1 MTSKNKIAALV
12 MVLVGALIFWW
23 EARKTDMHQ
32 MLHDLSTL
40 NWWWL
45 LIGAGIMFL
54 SWVCET
60 VVLQIMLRSEHE
72 RMPFHEALRI
82 PLVEQLFNA
91 ITPFAAGGQPAQLFA
106 MLQSGVEG
114 GRASSVLLMKFVVYQ
129 FMVLIN
135 FVFTMFIGF
144 ERLSIHIGPL
154 AWLIVFGMLIH
165 VTVIIGLLL
174 VMYYYRLTKKL
185 VAICLVPVG
194 WILGQERRQKMAAQ
208 LDTKI
213 DTFYKE
219 SLHLKQEKK
228 KVLMAAVVTLVQ
240 LLLLYSVPYFVLL
253 ALHISHVNIIRVM
266 VMHVMIVMI
275 VSIFPI
281 PGGSG
286 GAEYSF
292 KTIFA
297 TYITNSAHLVLAMM
311 LWRFLT
317 YYMGMIAG
325 IIAVANQPKRKAK
338 QIVDKSNDE

>member
-1 MTSKNKIAALV
+1 MTSKNKIAALI
-12 MVLVGALIFWW
+12 MFLIGALIFWW
-23 EARKTDMHQ
+23 EARKTNPHQ
-32 MLHDLSTL
+32 MLHDLTTL

-45 LIGAGIMFL
+45 LVGAGIMFL

-60 VVLQIMLRSEHE
+60 VVLQIMLKSEHE
-72 RMPFHEALRI
+72 QIPFHEALRI
-82 PLVEQLFNA
+82 PLVEQLFNS

-106 MLQSGVEG
+106 MLQSGIEG

-135 FVFTMFIGF
+135 FVFTMIVGF

-165 VTVIIGLLL
+165 VAVIIGLLL

-185 VAICLVPVG
+185 VALCLVPVG
-194 WILGQERRQKMAAQ
+194 WVLGQERRAKMAAQ

-219 SLHLKQEKK
+219 SLHLKKEKK
-228 KVLMAAVVTLVQ
+228 KVLMAAVVTLLQ

-253 ALHISHVNIIRVM
+253 SLHITHVNIIRVM
-266 VMHVMIVMI
+266 VLHIMIVMI

-297 TYITNSAHLVLAMM
+297 TFISNGAHLVLAML

-325 IIAVANQPKRKAK
+325 IIAVAVQPKRKAK
-338 QIVDKSNDE
+338 QLPDEPHDE